1 MVAKKL
7 ISRTRETLAESS
19 VPIYRRIYR
28 SIYPDKKWEREKDMR
43 DKNCGEGFGFGFGGW
58 GNHGS
63 RRFRWRVFER
73 GDLKFVILRLV
84 SEKPMH
90 GYEVMQALE
99 EEAGGYY
106 KASPGSV
113 YPTLQMLEDEGY
125 VRCKEEEGKKIYEIT
140 EEGEGYL
147 DDHGDVVDEIFD
159 RIGSFADRFWG
170 KDTRDLSAAFSRLAQ
185 STFEGAFTWEA
196 GPEAL
201 KKMADAL
208 DRARKEMEDIR
219 RGSAKKQT
227 EEVKED
233 T

>member
-1 MVAKKL
+1 VA
-7 ISRTRETLAESS
+7 
-19 VPIYRRIYR
+19 
-28 SIYPDKKWEREKDMR
+28 DKGF
-43 DKNCGEGFGFGFGGW
+43 GEGFGFGFGEWANQRG
-58 GNHGS
+58 

-99 EEAGGYY
+99 EEARGCY

-140 EEGEGYL
+140 DEGKAYL
-147 DDHGDVVDEIFD
+147 DDHGDVVDEIFE

-196 GPEAL
+196 GPDIL
-201 KKMADAL
+201 RKMADAL
-208 DRARKEMEDIR
+208 DRARKEMEDIK
-219 RGSAKKQT
+219 GEPKNKK
-227 EEVKED
+227 EEADQED
-233 T
+233 QGTQ

>member
-1 MVAKKL
+1 MG
-7 ISRTRETLAESS
+7 
-19 VPIYRRIYR
+19 
-28 SIYPDKKWEREKDMR
+28 DKGF
-43 DKNCGEGFGFGFGGW
+43 GEGFGFGFGDWANQRG
-58 GNHGS
+58 

-99 EEAGGYY
+99 EEARGCY

-125 VRCKEEEGKKIYEIT
+125 VRCKEEEGKKVYEIT
-140 EEGEGYL
+140 DEGREYL
-147 DDHGDVVDEIFD
+147 DDHGDVVYEIFE

-196 GPEAL
+196 GPDIL
-201 KKMADAL
+201 RKMADAL
-208 DRARKEMEDIR
+208 DRARKEMEDIK
-219 RGSAKKQT
+219 GEPKNKK
-227 EEVKED
+227 EEAEQED
-233 T
+233 QGTQ